1 MELLFID
8 ESGDDGLAEKSS
20 EFYILAGVAVEDIYW
35 KESFWKLFQFR
46 QTILQKYGLR
56 ADEIKGEAIFQHEG
70 VLFNSGLFPDDQ
82 KWICDRL
89 IELICAELKVEL
101 YVMAKSKRAFL
112 RKHPQPMPN
121 STKIFRE
128 ETWRGYLSLYE
139 EALFS
144 KSREHGAIQTGL
156 VFFDSNQEKH
166 IRKLVR
172 EYTRKFDQQS
182 EFPGAGLI
190 EDVLFYNSKMSFFIQ
205 LADFLASVSLRI
217 VRGRSEKDTVKMTP
231 EMIAKLR
238 SKVEAFS
245 IKEKWPWNFFQGHDY

>member
-20 EFYILAGVAVEDIYW
+20 EFYILAGVAVEDLYW
-35 KESFWKLFQFR
+35 KENFWKLFQFR
-46 QTILQKYGLR
+46 QRILQ
-56 ADEIKGEAIFQHEG
+56 
-70 VLFNSGLFPDDQ
+70 
-82 KWICDRL
+82 
-89 IELICAELKVEL
+89 
-101 YVMAKSKRAFL
+101 
-112 RKHPQPMPN
+112 
-121 STKIFRE
+121 
-128 ETWRGYLSLYE
+128 
-139 EALFS
+139 
-144 KSREHGAIQTGL
+144 
-156 VFFDSNQEKH
+156 KH

-217 VRGRSEKDTVKMTP
+217 VRGRSGKDTFKMTP

-238 SKVEAFS
+238 RKVEAFS